1 MERAREFLRP
11 AADANGALVRVLRI
25 TGMGLRNG
33 DDGAVIV
40 PNDRGGATVLGSV
53 IGGFADSLIST
64 QPRTERTI
72 VEVAITDRE
81 AVDADLVCGGQAT
94 LLISPLSD
102 LAPEA
107 IAWFEASEPV
117 VLVTRADGRGGELS
131 VGPRGHVG
139 SVGPDEAALST
150 ARKVMRGGVSVAEIH
165 EIEGTQLLFSAA
177 VPRTRAVIVGSGS
190 MADAFAAQGALMN
203 WDVTITDEATPAIE
217 LCGTATAADALI
229 VISHDPEVSTA
240 VLAAGL
246 DSAMG
251 YIGAMGSRKTQS
263 ARSVRLK
270 ALGHDDLDRICGPL
284 GLDLG
289 SRTPAETAVAM
300 AAEFLA
306 VRQGRPPVR
315 LSSHDG
321 PIHS

>member
-1 MERAREFLRP
+1 M
-11 AADANGALVRVLRI
+11 
-25 TGMGLRNG
+25 
-33 DDGAVIV
+33 
-40 PNDRGGATVLGSV
+40 
-53 IGGFADSLIST
+53 
-64 QPRTERTI
+64 
-72 VEVAITDRE
+72 
-81 AVDADLVCGGQAT
+81 
-94 LLISPLSD
+94 LISPLSD

-117 VLVTRADGRGGELS
+117 VLVTRADGSGGELS

-139 SVGPDEAALST
+139 SIGPDEAALFT
-150 ARKVMRGGVSVAEIH
+150 ARRVMRGGVSIAEVH
-165 EIEGTQLLFSAA
+165 EIEGTELLFSAA
-177 VPRTRAVIVGSGS
+177 IPRTRAVIVGSGS

-229 VISHDPEVSTA
+229 VISHDPRRVYRRPGGGPRQRR
-240 VLAAGL
+240 GL
-246 DSAMG
+246 HRSDG
-251 YIGAMGSRKTQS
+251 VPTTQS
-263 ARSVRLK
+263 ARARVRLQ